1 MDPTDQVWQK
11 GANLEGENELV
22 HGCGPFIEAFWNGL
36 TFMYICN
43 FLLFPDVTVGV
54 HKLSVITN

>member
-43 FLLFPDVTVGV
+43 FLLFTDVP
-54 HKLSVITN
+54 